1 MIAAYHQ
8 PEALQDALAHVARGA
23 TPIAGATG
31 LFTGRPK
38 REGEL
43 VDLSRVG
50 LDTVQV
56 SDSSIT
62 LGAAVTLAQIGK
74 DTSLPGMAGA
84 VLRRAARSVASA
96 PLRNAI
102 TLGGN
107 IAHLVY
113 WADMPVAL
121 LALDA
126 SLQVQSVG
134 QPVKEVSI
142 VEALAQGKKAWDG
155 GLILGVRI
163 PLRAGKLGFGY
174 VRFTRTVTDY
184 ALASA
189 CVTLRLEGGVA
200 RDVRVALGAVQSRPG
215 RVAQVEATVEGTA
228 VDAAVLSAVKAK
240 MAAVVQVGPNFR
252 APADFRRTLATVL
265 TARAVET
272 AWTWGSREDG

>member
-50 LDTVQV
+50 LDTVQ
-56 SDSSIT
+56 IT
-62 LGAAVTLAQIGK
+62 NDAIVVGAAVTLASIAK
-74 DTSLPGMAGA
+74 NAALPGMAGA
-84 VLRRAARSVASA
+84 VLRKAARGVASA

-126 SLQVQSVG
+126 LLQVQREG
-134 QPVKEVSI
+134 QPAKEVPLT
-142 VEALAQGKKAWDG
+142 EALAQGKKAWDG
-155 GLILGVRI
+155 GLITGVRV

-174 VRFTRTVTDY
+174 ERFTRTATDY
-184 ALASA
+184 AFASV
-189 CVTLRLEGGVA
+189 CVTMRLDAGA
-200 RDVRVALGAVQSRPG
+200 AHDVRVALGAVQSRPA
-215 RVAQVEATVEGTA
+215 RLAAVEALLEGKA
-228 VDAAVLSAVKAK
+228 VDAAALSAVKAK
-240 MAAVVQVGPNFR
+240 VAEVVQVGPNFR
-252 APADFRRTLATVL
+252 APADYRRTLAAVL
-265 TARAVET
+265 TTRAVET
-272 AWTWGSREDG
+272 AWTWGSREDA